1 MQENL
6 SLYHIFYVTGK
17 TGSISRAAKELYI
30 SQPAVSRAVQKLEHN
45 LNTLLFKRNSRGVAL
60 TPDGK
65 ILFEKIQAAF
75 ELVDEG
81 ERAILHNG
89 SRKHYWPV
97 DPSLPGHL
105 TSHGVRGKLPG
116 PLRPAHSPH
125 KPSQSDNRCSE
136 TPGHPKQYMPDNR

>member
-60 TPDGK
+60 TSDGI
-65 ILFEKIQAAF
+65 ILFEK
-75 ELVDEG
+75 
-81 ERAILHNG
+81 NTG
-89 SRKHYWPV
+89 S
-97 DPSLPGHL
+97 L
-105 TSHGVRGKLPG
+105 
-116 PLRPAHSPH
+116 
-125 KPSQSDNRCSE
+125 
-136 TPGHPKQYMPDNR
+136 

>member
-65 ILFEKIQAAF
+65 ILFEKYRQPLSLSMKENVPSFITVPETF
-75 ELVDEG
+75 RSSVSE
-81 ERAILHNG
+81 
-89 SRKHYWPV
+89 PV
-97 DPSLPGHL
+97 PRSADMFFFPG
-105 TSHGVRGKLPG
+105 
-116 PLRPAHSPH
+116 
-125 KPSQSDNRCSE
+125 
-136 TPGHPKQYMPDNR
+136 

>member
-60 TPDGK
+60 PLT
-65 ILFEKIQAAF
+65 EKFFLKKYRQPLSLSMKENVPSFITVPETF
-75 ELVDEG
+75 RSSVSE
-81 ERAILHNG
+81 
-89 SRKHYWPV
+89 PV
-97 DPSLPGHL
+97 PRSADMFFFPG
-105 TSHGVRGKLPG
+105 
-116 PLRPAHSPH
+116 
-125 KPSQSDNRCSE
+125 
-136 TPGHPKQYMPDNR
+136 

>member
-17 TGSISRAAKELYI
+17 KGSISRAAKELYI

-75 ELVDEG
+75 ELVNEG

-89 SRKHYWPV
+89 SRNVPQYRNQYHALPICSSSPAEALYPV
-97 DPSLPGHL
+97 LSPGADQHFLPVHL
-105 TSHGVRGKLPG
+105 SDSGTS
-116 PLRPAHSPH
+116 
-125 KPSQSDNRCSE
+125 
-136 TPGHPKQYMPDNR
+136 